1 MDKVKTLSEAID
13 LVLGS
18 TNQITLLLEKN
29 AVKPLPATRTPKVKK
44 KEIKEPQPVEEPV
57 KEPVK
62 AEEVRTEPPVKDSEP
77 LVAAQAPV
85 ELQAEPRTY
94 QESQNPHRV
103 NMRLGRLYL
112 LILSHALILIQWP

>member
-1 MDKVKTLSEAID
+1 MDKVKNLSEAID

-44 KEIKEPQPVEEPV
+44 KEIKASLPIEEPV
-57 KEPVK
+57 KEPIKV
-62 AEEVRTEPPVKDSEP
+62 EEVKTEPPVKDPEP

-94 QESQNPHRV
+94 QE
-103 NMRLGRLYL
+103 
-112 LILSHALILIQWP
+112 A